1 MAFTLITG
9 ASGGIGAE
17 IARLAAA
24 DGKDLALVARSVDA
38 LEALAAELRA
48 KHGVAVATF
57 PLDLSDP
64 SSVGRL
70 VAALEEKTIVV
81 DALVNNAGVGKL
93 GTFATMDPATIDG
106 MVALNVAAVTS
117 LARALLPGM
126 VARKK
131 GRILNV
137 ASTAAFQPGPLMAV
151 YYATKAY
158 VLNWSLA
165 LSDELRGSGV
175 TVTCLC
181 PGPTRTGFQ
190 RTAGMNGTALFK
202 SAFIM
207 TAARA
212 AEIGYRAMLRG
223 KPLVVAGRRNAFF
236 AFCTRLIPRMV
247 AGSIAKRLQA
257 PHDA

>member
-1 MAFTLITG
+1 MASILVTG
-9 ASGGIGAE
+9 ASGGIGVE

-24 DGKDLALVARSVDA
+24 DGHDLVLVARSGDA
-38 LEALAAELRA
+38 LEAVAAELRA
-48 KHGVAVATF
+48 KHGVGVSIFA
-57 PLDLSDP
+57 LDLSDHA
-64 SSVGRL
+64 SVPRL
-70 VAALEEKTIVV
+70 VAALDDRRIAIDV
-81 DALVNNAGVGKL
+81 LVNNAGVGKL
-93 GTFATMDPATIDG
+93 GAFATMDPAAIDG
-106 MVALNVAAVTS
+106 MVALNVAAVTA

-126 VARKK
+126 VARKH

-158 VLNWSLA
+158 VMHWSLA

-190 RTAGMNGTALFK
+190 ATAGMNGTALFK

-236 AFCTRLIPRMV
+236 AFCTRLVPRMA

>member
-1 MAFTLITG
+1 MAYTLVTG

-24 DGKDLALVARSVDA
+24 DGHDLALVARSADA
-38 LEALAAELRA
+38 LETFATELRA
-48 KHGVAVATF
+48 AHGVRVEVLPF
-57 PLDLSDP
+57 DLSDHA
-64 SSVGRL
+64 SVGRL
-70 VAALEEKTIVV
+70 VATLEEKKIEV
-81 DALVNNAGVGKL
+81 DTLVNNAGVGKL
-93 GTFATMDPATIDG
+93 GTFATMDPAAIDG
-106 MVALNVAAVTS
+106 MVSLNVAAVTS

-126 VARKK
+126 VERKS

-158 VLNWSLA
+158 VMHWSLA

-207 TAARA
+207 TAGRA

-236 AFCTRLIPRMV
+236 AFCTRLIPRSL
-247 AGSIAKRLQA
+247 AGSIAKRLQE
-257 PHDA
+257 PPDA